1 MRAITAKA
9 IAAFDA
15 GVPFQLDN
23 TEVRIADRPGEVCV
37 ELLLFDNAIARRWV
51 PIITDDPPVLEI
63 STGGWD
69 TSTTRDRLNGIPG
82 VSTGRRAGDLYL
94 NGKQWDGKWTEVRA

>member
-15 GVPFQLDN
+15 GVPFYLDN
-23 TEVRIADRPGEVCV
+23 TEVRIVQRPCEACV

-51 PIITDDPPVLEI
+51 PTITDDPPVLEI
-63 STGGWD
+63 STAGWD
-69 TSTTRDRLNGIPG
+69 TSTTRDRLNGIAG
-82 VSTGRRAGDLYL
+82 VSVGRRAGDLYL
-94 NGKQWDGKWTEVRA
+94 NGETWDGKWTEVRA